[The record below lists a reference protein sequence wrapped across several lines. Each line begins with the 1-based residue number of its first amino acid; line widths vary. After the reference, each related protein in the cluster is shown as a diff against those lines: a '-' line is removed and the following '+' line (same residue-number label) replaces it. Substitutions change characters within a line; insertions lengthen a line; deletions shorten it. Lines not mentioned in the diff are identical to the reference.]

1 MSRLVRAVQ
10 FLIFSTTTLL
20 GVDPTVVETV
30 RAHVDVPLQT
40 DPAAVFWSAGQP
52 TYLEKDRHGNIAP
65 SFHAEV
71 RTRWTTT
78 SLYFLFYLSVR
89 STLFEAISNHD
100 PGNQRV
106 VEVGCC

>member
-1 MSRLVRAVQ
+1 MMSRLVKAVQ

-20 GVDPTVVETV
+20 GVDPTVVESV

-40 DPAAVFWSAGQP
+40 DPASVFWSAAQP

-71 RTRWTTT
+71 RKFAHVGQRPVCT
-78 SLYFLFYLSVR
+78 SYLSVR
-89 STLFEAISNHD
+89 TINSI
-100 PGNQRV
+100 
-106 VEVGCC
+106 